1 MISVNFNAI
10 QYESIDGTTGHLNIK
25 RDLAN
30 ILYMQGETIEESELG
45 RRIFNTPAEIEL
57 SPEDVEIVIKYVKK
71 YYTSIVVKNAITN
84 SLK

>member
-1 MISVNFNAI
+1 MKQVNFNEI
-10 QYESIDGTTGHLNIK
+10 EIENIDGTKGKLNIK

-71 YYTSIVVKNAITN
+71 YYTSIVVKNAIIN
-84 SLK
+84 AIK